1 MAQLDLLAKWIY
13 SKFGFYATPRTNRN
27 TKSNMT
33 AETNEMASLEPVLK
47 KLSELAPRPEKL
59 TILVEIRFSDK
70 GVPNFGG
77 RSPGFRNGSSGST
90 RVPFGSNLGVVQE

>member
-1 MAQLDLLAKWIY
+1 MVPSGSMAQLDLLAKWIY

-59 TILVEIRFSDK
+59 TTKQRFHNVYPTQPDHSK
-70 GVPNFGG
+70 FALSKQTIN
-77 RSPGFRNGSSGST
+77 N
-90 RVPFGSNLGVVQE
+90 EK